1 MSASMDKQLTG
12 TAAYRR
18 LVGYTRGYRKFFI
31 FAIIGMIVYSFAE
44 MKMASF
50 IQVLVDEAF
59 IAENR
64 ETIRRIPLILG
75 LIVLGR
81 SAGTLFANYF
91 MSWVSRGVIKGL
103 RSDMFR
109 QLLRLPSRFYDK
121 SSSGQIISEFSFNVE
136 QIAEA
141 TTTVITTL
149 IQDTLL
155 VAFLLWYMFTTNARL
170 SMVLFVAVPLTAVLV
185 YGVSFR
191 FRKVSR
197 RIQQSVGKVTHV
209 VNETVDSHQVVKV
222 FGGEYNEKS
231 NFESA
236 NERNFQQ
243 NMKLSLTKAGSS
255 AMIQFLSGV
264 ALIGIV
270 YLATSGLVGDVQAG
284 VFSAFIVAMARMAP
298 PLKHLTN
305 INVQLQKGIAAAQ
318 SIFEM
323 LDHEPEHDYGQR
335 QIERA
340 KGRLEYRN
348 VTFAYDN
355 GKGPVLHD
363 VSFVAE
369 PGKTVALVGRSGGGK
384 STIVKLIPRFYDIEQ
399 GEILLDGYDIKDY
412 KLSEL
417 RNQIAFV
424 SQHVT
429 LFNDTIANNIAYG
442 SLGDATREEIV
453 AAARA
458 AYAMDFIEKMPEGLD
473 TLVGEDGVLLSGGQR
488 QRIAI
493 ARALLKDAPILI
505 LDEATS
511 ALDSESEQYIQNAL
525 ENLVRNRTTIVI
537 AHRLSTVEKAHKIIV
552 LDNGRIEESGTHK
565 KLISRGGQYASLY
578 NLQFNLGEASRLP
591 EAEPQALP
599 DADFDADILPAY
611 DRNFIADRP
620 GASIWERM
628 WYGSH
633 PVAQLLAPLG
643 YLFHMLAGVRRWL
656 YRAGV
661 LASQRF
667 TVPVIVI
674 GNITVGGTGKTP
686 LVIWMAN
693 YLKRQGYRPGII
705 SRGYKGKSREWPL
718 SVSADSDP
726 KIVGDEAALIVR
738 RTHCPMMVGPDR
750 REAVNRLL
758 TENDCDIVISDDGLQ
773 HYALRRDI
781 EIVVADGARGFGNGM
796 LLPAGPMREPK
807 SRLKSVDYIVTN
819 GATLP
824 DAYPMYVKG
833 EQLINLKSESDV
845 EKLRSWAG
853 RKVHAVAAI
862 GNPQRFFDLLRYAGL
877 HVIEHPFQDHH
888 GFTLNDLVFDEP
900 LPVVMTEKDAVKCLK
915 FLDQLDAGKFW
926 YIPVT
931 AKLPKE
937 FGARLSH
944 HIETLLN
951 EQKAA

>member
-1 MSASMDKQLTG
+1 MDKQSTG
-12 TAAYRR
+12 TAVYRR
-18 LVGYTRGYRKFFI
+18 LFGYTKGYRKFFL

-44 MKMASF
+44 MQMAAF
-50 IQVLVDEAF
+50 IEVLVDEAF
-59 IAENR
+59 IAENQ
-64 ETIRRIPLILG
+64 ETIRSIPLILG

-81 SAGTLFANYF
+81 SGGTLFANYF
-91 MSWVSRGVIKGL
+91 MSWVSRGVIKQL

-109 QLLRLPSRFYDK
+109 QLLHLPTRFYDK
-121 SSSGQIISEFSFNVE
+121 ASSGQIISQFSFNVE
-136 QIAEA
+136 QVAEA

-149 IQDTLL
+149 IQDSLL
-155 VAFLLWYMFTTNARL
+155 VAFLLWFMFATNAKL
-170 SMVLFVAVPLTAVLV
+170 SLVLFVAVPLTAVLV
-185 YGVSFR
+185 YGISFR

-222 FGGEYNEKS
+222 FGGEHNEKS
-231 NFESA
+231 NFEGA

-243 NMKLSLTKAGSS
+243 NMKLSLTKAVSG
-255 AMIQFLSGV
+255 ALIQFLSGV

-270 YLATSGLVGDVQAG
+270 YLATSGWVGEVDAG

-323 LDHEPEHDYGQR
+323 LDEEPEQDHGR
-335 QIERA
+335 QKIERA

-348 VTFAYDN
+348 VTFSYECS
-355 GKGPVLHD
+355 KGPVLHNI
-363 VSFVAE
+363 SFTAE
-369 PGKTVALVGRSGGGK
+369 PGKTIALVGRSGGGK
-384 STIVKLIPRFYDIEQ
+384 STIVKLVPRFYDVDQ
-399 GEILLDGYDIKDY
+399 GEILLDGHNIKEY

-442 SLGDATREEIV
+442 RLGDASREEIV
-453 AAARA
+453 AAAKS
-458 AYAMDFIEKMPEGLD
+458 AYAMDFIEKLPEGLD
-473 TLVGEDGVLLSGGQR
+473 TLVGEDGILLSGGQR
-488 QRIAI
+488 QRLAI

-525 ENLVRNRTTIVI
+525 ENLVKNRTTIVI
-537 AHRLSTVEKAHKIIV
+537 AHRLSTVENADKIIV

-565 KLISRGGQYASLY
+565 KLIGRGGQYASLY
-578 NLQFNLGEASRLP
+578 NLQFNLGETTKVP
-591 EAEPQALP
+591 EDEVQSQL
-599 DADFDADILPAY
+599 DADFESDDLPGY
-611 DRNFIADRP
+611 GRNFIFDRP
-620 GASIWERM
+620 GASFWERM

-633 PVAQLLAPLG
+633 PAAQLLAPFG
-643 YLFHMLAGVRRWL
+643 YLFHMLASARRWL
-656 YRAGV
+656 YRAKI
-661 LASQRF
+661 LSSQRF
-667 TVPVIVI
+667 NVPVVVV

-686 LVIWMAN
+686 LVIWLAN

-705 SRGYKGKSREWPL
+705 SRGYKGKSKQWPL
-718 SVSADSDP
+718 AVSADSDP
-726 KIVGDEAALIVR
+726 RIVGDEAALIVR
-738 RTHCPMMVGPDR
+738 RTHCPMVIGPDR

-758 TENDCDIVISDDGLQ
+758 SENDCDIVISDDGLQ

-833 EQLINLKSESDV
+833 EQLVNLVKESKT
-845 EKLRSWAG
+845 EKLKTWAG
-853 RKVHAVAAI
+853 KKVHAVAAI

-877 HVIEHPFQDHH
+877 HVVEHPFPDHH
-888 GFTLNDLVFDEP
+888 EFHMNDLVFEEP
-900 LPVVMTEKDAVKCLK
+900 LPIVMTEKDAVKCRQ
-915 FLDQLDAGKFW
+915 FLDRFDADKFW

-937 FGARLSH
+937 FGTRLSR

-951 EQKAA
+951 EQKTA